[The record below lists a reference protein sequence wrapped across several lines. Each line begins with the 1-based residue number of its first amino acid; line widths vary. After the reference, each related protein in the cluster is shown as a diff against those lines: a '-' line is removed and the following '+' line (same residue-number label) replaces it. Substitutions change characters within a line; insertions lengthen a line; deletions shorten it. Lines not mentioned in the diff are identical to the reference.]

1 MKALVP
7 ALAVLLAGCAT
18 TAAKG
23 DADIRTAT
31 LAFYAPYQAPD
42 EPPADWDRPIYS
54 GATAALI
61 AAWQAARTAG
71 EPTDGLADAGWLCE
85 CQDWDP
91 AAFGVTIDAITH
103 PAADLAR
110 VSLTVRQG
118 WGSQTSQV
126 LLLRHERGR
135 WLIDDLFS
143 EEGGAGLRQQLAEAV
158 R

>member
-1 MKALVP
+1 MALESGHARV
-7 ALAVLLAGCAT
+7 AFATLLLAGCAT
-18 TAAKG
+18 TAAEG

-61 AAWQAARTAG
+61 AAWQATRTERPCRPRTQG
-71 EPTDGLADAGWLCE
+71 R
-85 CQDWDP
+85 QDWDP
-91 AAFGVTIDAITH
+91 GAFGVTIDAITH
-103 PAADLAR
+103 PAADMAR
-110 VSLTVRQG
+110 VSLIVRQG